1 MRADPVYACVYTS
14 LMQHQ
19 SSTCII
25 LLQQIRAK
33 DEDAA
38 PQPAAETPQPAAET
52 PQPAAETPQPAA
64 ETPQPAVVLARRFR
78 LGALLREVTSCVL
91 LQIGCFAWVCTDQN
105 PLPFW
110 VAGCLVLLERRARLL
125 RLLERAVVVL
135 RWAPLSGMYCFVAS
149 AVPGWTLPAELTWV
163 LASASAE

>member
-1 MRADPVYACVYTS
+1 MDLYDHEKRMRADPVYACVYTS

-38 PQPAAETPQPAAET
+38 